1 MRRISGTEEL
11 RASGGGSRARPPE
24 SPHGKSEKEGKREEK
39 KANRKRN
46 EAKGKKKKPAG
57 GAGSRRCSS
66 GRAEPEERSA
76 AGSSGSS
83 VRLKSP
89 RKRRLPALRLRVR
102 ILSSASRRR
111 QHRPASGCGAEAA
124 LSPEFSAPAQ
134 RGPSS
139 VWPQGWRRVRTPH
152 SVPDRPNSGSG
163 APGPDAALRRRCS
176 APGSRWVPS
185 SAPRFLPFLH
195 SSIGVEPKSCLF
207 QVQIPA
213 HFSTLHKAAFP
224 NLSVPRIP
232 RSPTPAFLELG
243 VPQTRRS
250 HAQLPQFRLSLHS
263 AFPKSDALQTRFPTP
278 NLFHPI
284 SASFTPGLSWSGA
297 ARTHPCPA
305 ERIGAAAGGF
315 PSPRRG
321 RGGSGRRRLGVERS
335 GAERRGGRSRA
346 PEESD
351 PPGAGGRLARRS
363 TRCLP
368 QTLLAPSVRVGPGTE
383 PVLPPPRSRELGR
396 GDPRPPAPGRRR
408 LLPRLGAGVSPRS
421 AR

>member
-1 MRRISGTEEL
+1 MEKVKKKGKERKKRRT
-11 RASGGGSRARPPE
+11 
-24 SPHGKSEKEGKREEK
+24 EKETKR
-39 KANRKRN
+39 R
-46 EAKGKKKKPAG
+46 GKKKPAG

-89 RKRRLPALRLRVR
+89 QKRRLPALRLRVR

-232 RSPTPAFLELG
+232 HSPTPAFLELG

-250 HAQLPQFRLSLHS
+250 HAQLPQLRLSLHS

-284 SASFTPGLSWSGA
+284 SASFTPGLSQERCSSDASLPRRSRPCRGWGLPVTEAGPRWLWTSSPRRGAERSGA
-297 ARTHPCPA
+297 ARG
-305 ERIGAAAGGF
+305 EE
-315 PSPRRG
+315 PSSRG
-321 RGGSGRRRLGVERS
+321 KRSAGRRRTPRS
-335 GAERRGGRSRA
+335 EEHAVPPPDPAGAFGAGRPRHGAGPSAAAEPGARARGSPSSRSRSSPAPAAARCRGLAALRPMRGGPPARRGGK
-346 PEESD
+346 
-351 PPGAGGRLARRS
+351 
-363 TRCLP
+363 
-368 QTLLAPSVRVGPGTE
+368 
-383 PVLPPPRSRELGR
+383 
-396 GDPRPPAPGRRR
+396 
-408 LLPRLGAGVSPRS
+408 
-421 AR
+421 